1 MKFAKKEAIAS
12 TAKPTEVN
20 LMGEAAYKLNPKEEL
35 VSTVL
40 TTFVNKSYYESEKEI
55 IDRIKKAALVCDPE
69 FVAKTAIYT
78 REEANMRSA
87 SHLLAGEL
95 ADRVNGKSWAANFYN
110 KILVRPDD
118 MSEILAYYFDFKAE
132 KNANG
137 KFKISNPIK
146 KGFRKKLESMDAYLI
161 DKYKMAKRNVSL
173 IDLVNLFKPKPT
185 QKNEE
190 AFRRLLKGES
200 LEGLYSTKILEKEKS
215 RAGQGLTTAA
225 EKAEAKSKA
234 ITETLES
241 NKEDN
246 PVMNTLRNLVSVLEN
261 APDQVDLVCEILTNR
276 EKIKK
281 SRLLPFRFATAY
293 AEVDS
298 TGPSKTSSVVKFEK
312 ENKVDLKEK
321 VLYALEIAMNI
332 SCENIP
338 VLQGNTAI
346 LIDHSGSVRGDGGG
360 ASKVSA
366 FSKTTTANIGN
377 LFGCMLMQTQGNVF
391 MGLFGD
397 KLITVDT
404 IDRKKGILKN
414 NQDIY
419 KLGEKCGGSTEQGIY
434 DFFEDVVKNKVRVDN
449 VIIFS
454 DMVIGKEN
462 WYGRK
467 TGTGS
472 GSFQHLFKKFK
483 AMNPQANVVT
493 IDIKQTGGTSVFD
506 KSLGVT
512 QVSGWSDKVFDVLKT
527 MGKGYE
533 EIIAQI
539 EKIKL

>member
-12 TAKPTEVN
+12 IAKPTEVN
-20 LMGEAAYKLNPKEEL
+20 LMGEAAYRLNPKEEL

-40 TTFVNKSYYESEKEI
+40 TTFVNKSYYEGEKEI
-55 IDRIKKAALVCDPE
+55 IDRIKKAALICDPE

-78 REEANMRSA
+78 REEANMRST

-95 ADRVNGKSWAANFYN
+95 ADRVNGKSWAASFYN

-118 MSEILAYYFDFKAE
+118 MSEILAYYFDFKAV

-137 KFKISNPIK
+137 KFKITNPIK
-146 KGFRKKLESMDAYLI
+146 KGFKKKLESMDAYLI
-161 DKYKMAKRNVSL
+161 DKYKMANRNVSL
-173 IDLVNLFKPKPT
+173 IDLVNLFRPKPT

-190 AFRRLLKGES
+190 AYKRLLKGES
-200 LEGLYSTKILEKEKS
+200 LDGLYSTKILEKEKS
-215 RAGQGLTTAA
+215 KAGQGLKTATA
-225 EKAEAKSKA
+225 KAEAKTKA

-241 NKEDN
+241 NAGDN
-246 PVMNTLRNLVSVLEN
+246 PVMNILRNLVSVLEN
-261 APDQVDLVCEILTNR
+261 APDQVNLVCEILTNR
-276 EKIKK
+276 DKIKK
-281 SRLLPFRFATAY
+281 SRLLPFRFASAY
-293 AEVDS
+293 AEVDAIGSKRTS
-298 TGPSKTSSVVKFEK
+298 TAIKFEK

-321 VLYALEIAMNI
+321 VLYALEIAINI

-360 ASKVSA
+360 VSTVSA

-377 LFGCMLMQTQGNVF
+377 LFGCMLMQTQSNVF

-397 KLITVDT
+397 KLIIVDT

-414 NQDIY
+414 NKDIY
-419 KLGEKCGGSTEQGIY
+419 ELGGKCGKCTEQGIY

-449 VIIFS
+449 VIVFS

-462 WYGRK
+462 WYGIKSTNRA
-467 TGTGS
+467 

-483 AMNPQANVVT
+483 AINPVANVVT
-493 IDIKQTGGTSVFD
+493 VDIRQIGGTSVFD

-512 QVSGWSDKVFDVLKT
+512 QVSGWSDKVFETLRT